1 MWGLEM
7 MKSQWDCFLQN
18 LGTWQGSFTTLSP
31 EGELREDVPSR
42 LTLEHTEPQT
52 AKLTLKRDSPRY
64 PEPLVMEFST
74 FSRDLLFF
82 ESGAFCQGSMQFATS
97 GPFGA
102 EFCLVVGDRRLR
114 MVQMYRSGAVL
125 DYFALIREQRFGS
138 GAPERPKLTVED
150 LIGTWQGE
158 AITLFPD
165 WHTEEYITE
174 MRIDRSAD
182 KLIQNLAFAGRQ
194 ITTEADIEGDR
205 LLYKNSPLPVQ
216 ILLLPDGASAN
227 CPVEI
232 KPGLPFVLEMGW
244 LLEPGVR
251 QRIMRT
257 FNAQGEWVNVTLST
271 ERRVAA

>member
-1 MWGLEM
+1 MWGLGL

-31 EGELREDVPSR
+31 EGELREDVPS
-42 LTLEHTEPQT
+42 LLKLEHTEPKK

-64 PEPLVMEFST
+64 PEPLVMEFSSL
-74 FSRDLLFF
+74 SRDLLFF
-82 ESGAFCQGSMQFATS
+82 ESGAFCQGSMQFTTS
-97 GPFGA
+97 GQFGA
-102 EFCLVVGDRRLR
+102 EFCLVTADRRLR
-114 MVQMYRSGAVL
+114 LVQMYRSGAAL
-125 DYFALIREQRFGS
+125 DYFALIREQRVGS
-138 GAPERPKLTVED
+138 NAPERPKLTIED

-165 WHTEEYITE
+165 WHTEEYTLE
-174 MRIDRSAD
+174 MQIAQQAN
-182 KLIQNLAFAGRQ
+182 KLIQNLAFAGRT

-227 CPVEI
+227 CPLEI

-244 LLEPGVR
+244 LLESGVR

-257 FNAQGEWVNVTLST
+257 FNAQGDWVNVTLST

>member
-1 MWGLEM
+1 
-7 MKSQWDCFLQN
+7 
-18 LGTWQGSFTTLSP
+18 
-31 EGELREDVPSR
+31 
-42 LTLEHTEPQT
+42 
-52 AKLTLKRDSPRY
+52 
-64 PEPLVMEFST
+64 
-74 FSRDLLFF
+74 
-82 ESGAFCQGSMQFATS
+82 MQFTTS

-125 DYFALIREQRFGS
+125 DYFALIREQRVGS
-138 GAPERPKLTVED
+138 GALERPKLTVED